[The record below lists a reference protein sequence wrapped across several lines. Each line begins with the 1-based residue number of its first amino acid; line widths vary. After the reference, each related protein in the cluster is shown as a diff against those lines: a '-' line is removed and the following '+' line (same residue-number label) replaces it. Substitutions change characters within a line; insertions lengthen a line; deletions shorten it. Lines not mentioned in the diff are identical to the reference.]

1 MLSRP
6 SGALSL
12 NPETRLRPNDPT
24 IRFGEYVIDPLS
36 LRLLRGTDVIH
47 TTVKQLELLT
57 LLLGAKGEVVSRTT
71 LMDRLWCD
79 AEVEEHNIT
88 QTIFRLRRVLG
99 KLPDGKEYIETVPRR
114 GYRMSSASF
123 AVLPLHSHP
132 TSGGRRARSETDQD
146 PAKRKNLTKIR
157 SHREALVIPPSWSRT
172 LSQLVFI
179 FTILARAS
187 RNRPRGGFSIG
198 DGER

>member
-1 MLSRP
+1 MLAKP

-12 NPETRLRPNDPT
+12 NPETRLPPNDPT

-36 LRLLRGTDVIH
+36 LRLLRGMDVIH

-57 LLLGAKGEVVSRTT
+57 LLLEAKGEVVSRNT

-88 QTIFRLRRVLG
+88 QTVFRLRRVLG
-99 KLPDGKEYIETVPRR
+99 KLPNGKEYIETIPRR
-114 GYRMSSASF
+114 GYRMSPASF
-123 AVLPLHSHP
+123 AVLPLSSNP
-132 TSGGRRARSETDQD
+132 TSGKRGARSETDQD
-146 PAKRKNLTKIR
+146 LAQRKIFTKIR
-157 SHREALVIPPSWSRT
+157 SHNAIVIPPSWSRT

-187 RNRPRGGFSIG
+187 RNRSRGGFSIG
-198 DGER
+198 DEER

>member
-1 MLSRP
+1 MLAKP

-12 NPETRLRPNDPT
+12 NPETRLPPNDPT

-36 LRLLRGTDVIH
+36 LRLLRGMDVIH

-57 LLLGAKGEVVSRTT
+57 LLLEAKGEVVSRTT

-79 AEVEEHNIT
+79 AEVEEQNIT
-88 QTIFRLRRVLG
+88 QTVFRLRRVLG
-99 KLPDGKEYIETVPRR
+99 KLPDGKEYIETIPRR

-123 AVLPLHSHP
+123 AVLPLASDP
-132 TSGGRRARSETDQD
+132 ASGKRGARSETDQG
-146 PAKRKNLTKIR
+146 PAQRKIFTKIR
-157 SHREALVIPPSWSRT
+157 SRRDALVIPPSWSRT

-179 FTILARAS
+179 FTMLARAS